1 MLYCCAS
8 NRHAMLVV
16 IRNLAILTLAGACP
30 NTCSTCSRVRL
41 GCGPSVVAETNRTS
55 LMIAS
60 RGEPAIY
67 SIGFFGRRRQYIIV
81 ALNLEDAGP
90 WYSLFIAMDCHEHF
104 PLPPINVSDQSDA
117 CVRARIHHAP
127 KTRERVPLLCCSHFL
142 EMKGSAQDALKGCL
156 SPRRS
161 N

>member
-1 MLYCCAS
+1 MHCCAP
-8 NRHAMLVV
+8 NCHAMLLV
-16 IRNLAILTLAGACP
+16 IRNLAILTCGGLSECLQYLQQ
-30 NTCSTCSRVRL
+30 SRVRL

-67 SIGFFGRRRQYIIV
+67 SIRFFGRRRQCIIV
-81 ALNLEDAGP
+81 TLNLEDAGP
-90 WYSLFIAMDCHEHF
+90 WYSLFIPIDRHEHF
-104 PLPPINVSDQSDA
+104 PLPPISVSDQSDA